1 MQSKSFYLKP
11 LAAMIAVA
19 FLGAYHAE
27 AQTASDLGTVQ
38 TNATAANATVQAKK
52 SFESKVYTRRQLQ
65 KSTQPVKTVTKQE
78 QDLLGPDASGM
89 QALSILPNVKISSY
103 NASSASS
110 RSTLSMRGMKVG
122 NNSIPGDLA
131 TNAISMEL
139 DGVPLNSLIQ
149 STGWHSPEVPIG
161 ALLQGINV
169 IQGPGN
175 PRERWYD
182 SLGGTVN
189 FIPMQPTQHPGT
201 KVNLSLGSFGTNVV
215 SVVHNTGSHDG
226 WSTVLGVARAG
237 SQSIRSTG
245 DSMPSKT
252 LQAYVKTRKTLENGS
267 LSFGAYA
274 EQNDEQRPNMI
285 PVSAADAQANQIDV
299 NGLGAGGPLYSE
311 QTSGYYSTLPRS
323 VWQKDIQLQTYMG
336 WGRLHLQLSPDLS
349 LSNMFWIRNGNVQH
363 YRQNYYLPGSPGGEY
378 YIEHS
383 NTYGDKLNFD
393 QRINGWNKLSYGG
406 YLINSRSTND
416 YIGYTPNA
424 SIGLQGNGITA
435 ASITGLGANTTTNT
449 FWALYAQDK
458 IKPIPSLVI
467 VPGIRMVGFQ
477 TDFSNT
483 TVAQANSFFPGQGTT
498 VNASIGD
505 PALDGSTNFVKT
517 EPSIG
522 ANWALNPD
530 LSLFASYAVALHN
543 PRQGN
548 YDRSAVDLAALKL
561 VKSQNFDIGM
571 RWNQRHTLGMEN
583 VYASLDYFQTKLS
596 NQTIHYSPAN
606 TNTVYSTEFGVGNA
620 TIKGIDLQLRA
631 DANQHWKGFAN
642 LGFFRSNW
650 DSYYSYNTNTSFNG
664 YPVSNSPDVTAN
676 AGITYRYYMPS
687 GVVDTTLWDQYTGSF
702 YLFNNQVAGPSRQQ
716 NPAYNLVNLTVK
728 AETTALHSVLV
739 GTKLTTLSLSVLNLF
754 DKQYNSTA
762 YISSGGYFQTP
773 NGGYVIA
780 NQGAPRAIYLSLS
793 ADF

>member
-1 MQSKSFYLKP
+1 MKSKSFCLKP
-11 LAAMIAVA
+11 LAAVIAVT
-19 FLGAYHAE
+19 FLGASHTE
-27 AQTASDLGTVQ
+27 AQTVSDLGSVQ
-38 TNATAANATVQAKK
+38 TNATTAQSTANAKK
-52 SFESKVYTRRQLQ
+52 SFESKVYTKRQIQ

-78 QDLLGPDASGM
+78 LELVGPDASGM
-89 QALSILPNVKISSY
+89 QALSLLPNVKISSY

-110 RSTLSMRGMKVG
+110 RSTLSMRGVKVG

-131 TNAISMEL
+131 TNAITMEL

-169 IQGPGN
+169 VQGPGN
-175 PRERWYD
+175 PRDRWYD

-189 FIPMQPTQHPGT
+189 FVPMQPTPHSAT

-215 SVVHNTGSHDG
+215 SLVHNTGNHDG
-226 WSTVLGVARAG
+226 WSTVFGIARAG
-237 SQSIRSTG
+237 SQSIRSTA

-252 LQAYVKTRKTLENGS
+252 LQAYLKTRKTLENGS

-274 EQNDEQRPNMI
+274 EQNNEQRPNMI
-285 PVSAADAQANQIDV
+285 PVSGADAQANQIYV

-323 VWQKDIQLQTYMG
+323 IWQKNIQLQTYMA
-336 WGRLHLQLSPDLS
+336 WGRLHLQLAPNLS
-349 LSNMFWIRNGNVQH
+349 MSNMFWVRNGNVQH
-363 YRQNYYLPGSPGGEY
+363 YRQNYYLPSSPGGEY

-383 NTYGDKLNFD
+383 NTYGDKLTFD
-393 QRINGWNKLSYGG
+393 QILNSWNELSFGG
-406 YLINSRSTND
+406 YLINSRSTNN

-458 IKPIPSLVI
+458 IKPISSLVI

-483 TVAQANSFFPGQGTT
+483 TVAQANSFFPGQGATI
-498 VNASIGD
+498 NAAMGD
-505 PALDGSTNFVKT
+505 PALDGSTNFVKA

-522 ANWALNPD
+522 ANWSINPS
-530 LSLFASYAVALHN
+530 LALFANYAIAFHN

-548 YDRSAVDLAALKL
+548 YDRSAVDLSALQL
-561 VKSQNFDIGM
+561 VKSQNFDVGM
-571 RWNQRHTLGMEN
+571 RWNQRHALGMKN
-583 VYASLDYFQTKLS
+583 VFASVDYFRTNLS

-606 TNTVYSTEFGVGNA
+606 TNSIYSTEFGVGNA
-620 TIKGIDLQLRA
+620 TLKGLDLQLHA
-631 DANQHWKGFAN
+631 AVNHHWKGFAS
-642 LGFFRSNW
+642 LGIFRSNW
-650 DSYYSYNTNTSFNG
+650 NSYYSYNTNTSFNG
-664 YPVSNSPDVTAN
+664 YPVSNTPDITGN
-676 AGITYRYYMPS
+676 AGVTYRYYMPT
-687 GVVDTTLWDQYTGSF
+687 GIVDTTLWDQYTGSF
-702 YLFNNQVAGPSRQQ
+702 DLFNNQVAGPSYQK

-728 AETTALHSVLV
+728 AETTALNSALM
-739 GTKLTTLSLSVLNLF
+739 GAKLTTISLSVYNLF

-762 YISSGGYFQTP
+762 YITSGGYFQTP
-773 NGGYVIA
+773 NGGYIIG
-780 NQGAPRAIYLSLS
+780 NQGAPRSIYLSLS

>member
-1 MQSKSFYLKP
+1 MKSQAFYLKP
-11 LAAMIAVA
+11 LASMIALT
-19 FLGAYHAE
+19 FLGAAHTE
-27 AQTASDLGTVQ
+27 AQTVSDLGAVQ
-38 TNATAANATVQAKK
+38 SNATATNLAAKAKK
-52 SFESKVYTRRQLQ
+52 SFDSKVYTRRQLQ

-78 QDLLGPDASGM
+78 LNLVGPAASGM

-131 TNAISMEL
+131 TNAITMEL

-169 IQGPGN
+169 VQGPGN
-175 PRERWYD
+175 PRSRWYD

-189 FIPMQPTQHPGT
+189 FVPMQPSRHANT
-201 KVNLSLGSFGTNVV
+201 KVSLSLGSFRTNVI
-215 SVVHNTGSHDG
+215 SLVHNTGDHNG
-226 WSTVLGVARAG
+226 WSTVFGVARAG

-252 LQAYVKTRKTLENGS
+252 LQAYLKTRKSLENGS

-285 PVSAADAQANQIDV
+285 PVSAADAQSNSIYV
-299 NGLGAGGPLYSE
+299 NGLGAGGQLYSE

-323 VWQKDIQLQTYMG
+323 VWQKNIQLQTYAG
-336 WGRLHLQLSPDLS
+336 WGRLHLQLAPNLRM
-349 LSNMFWIRNGNVQH
+349 SNLFWVRNGNVQH
-363 YRQNYYLPGSPGGEY
+363 YRQNYYLSTNPGGEY

-383 NTYGDKLNFD
+383 NTYGDKLTFD
-393 QRINGWNKLSYGG
+393 QKINRWNKLSYGG
-406 YLINSRSTND
+406 YLINSRSTNN

-424 SIGLQGNGITA
+424 SIGLQGNGITST
-435 ASITGLGANTTTNT
+435 SITGLGANTTTNT
-449 FWALYAQDK
+449 FWALYAQDE
-458 IKPIPSLVI
+458 IKPISSLVI
-467 VPGIRMVGFQ
+467 VPGIREVGFQ

-483 TVAQANSFFPGQGTT
+483 TVAQANSIFPGQGTT
-498 VNASIGD
+498 INTSIGD

-522 ANWALNPD
+522 ANWALAP
-530 LSLFASYAVALHN
+530 SLAAFANYAVTFHN
-543 PRQGN
+543 PRDGN
-548 YDRSAVDLAALKL
+548 YDRSAVDLAALKP
-561 VKSQNFDIGM
+561 VKSQNFDVGLRLNKRRALGM
-571 RWNQRHTLGMEN
+571 RN
-583 VYASLDYFQTKLS
+583 VYASVDYFQTKLS

-606 TNTVYSTEFGVGNA
+606 SNTIYSTEFGFGNA
-620 TIKGIDLQLRA
+620 TIKGVDLQLRA
-631 DANQHWKGFAN
+631 AANNHWKGFAN

-676 AGITYRYYMPS
+676 AGITYRHYVPS
-687 GVVDTTLWDQYTGSF
+687 GVIDTTLWDQYTGSF
-702 YLFNNQVAGPSRQQ
+702 HLFNNQISGPSNQT
-716 NPAYNLVNLTVK
+716 NPAYNLVNLTIK
-728 AETTALHSVLV
+728 AETTALNSMLI
-739 GTKLTTLSLSVLNLF
+739 GTKLTTISLGVYNLF
-754 DKQYNSTA
+754 NKQYNSTA
-762 YISSGGYFQTP
+762 YVSSGGYFKTS
-773 NGGYVIA
+773 NGGYIIA
-780 NQGAPRAIYLSLS
+780 NQGAPRSIYLSLS